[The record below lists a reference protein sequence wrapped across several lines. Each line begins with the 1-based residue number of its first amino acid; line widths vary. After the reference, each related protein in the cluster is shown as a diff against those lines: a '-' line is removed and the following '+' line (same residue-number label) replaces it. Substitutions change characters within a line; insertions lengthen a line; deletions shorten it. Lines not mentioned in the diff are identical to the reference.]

1 MNTIKKQRNYN
12 TMQKI
17 CRFVYFKGYKQ
28 IKNNIELI
36 ITGAIVWGLIYLLF
50 AGMLYFGLSFEW

>member
-12 TMQKI
+12 TIQKI

-28 IKNNIELI
+28 IKNKIEVI

-50 AGMLYFGLSFEW
+50 AGMLY